1 VNRTPPTRVRIGLKY
16 GRDRGRR
23 LAAIQCGPAAQ
34 LMFRQVLLTSGG
46 VRVSA
51 WNIALAATA
60 ASWGFVSVIVAGV
73 DLGGEELVF
82 WRCLLAAFTLPAI
95 LLALGGLDALALRSR
110 RLQVLGLGLLLAVH
124 WVLFFETLKR
134 SSVAVAILTVYTA
147 PVFLAVLAPRLL
159 PERRSRVGL
168 AALALSA
175 PGLVLIALAGEEGA
189 PADAVAIATGLG
201 AALTYAF
208 LIIGAKL
215 VVPHVS
221 PFGMAFWQYVV
232 VSLVLLPFLAGAGR
246 AVPQG
251 DEWPYVILLGALL
264 TAVAGVVYISLLRVV
279 TAQAAGLLA
288 YLEPVSAS
296 FLAWAILGQSL
307 GWQVAVGGAAVL
319 AAGVLVVVYE
329 EPQPASPEAP
339 VGVTMRR

>member
-1 VNRTPPTRVRIGLKY
+1 
-16 GRDRGRR
+16 
-23 LAAIQCGPAAQ
+23 
-34 LMFRQVLLTSGG
+34 MF
-46 VRVSA
+46 
-51 WNIALAATA
+51 WNIALAAVA
-60 ASWGFVSVIVAGV
+60 ASWGFVSVIVAGL
-73 DLGGEELVF
+73 DLGGQELVF
-82 WRCLLAAFTLPAI
+82 WRCFLAALTLPV
-95 LLALGGLDALALRSR
+95 LLVALGNLDALVVYGR

-147 PVFLAVLAPRLL
+147 PIFLAVIAPRLL
-159 PERRSRVGL
+159 PERRSRIGL

-208 LIIGAKL
+208 IIIGAKL

-232 VSLVLLPFLAGAGR
+232 VSIVLLPFLAGAGR
-246 AVPQG
+246 ALPEAG
-251 DEWPYVILLGALL
+251 EWPYVLLLGSLL
-264 TAVAGVVYISLLRVV
+264 TAVSGVLYIGLLRHV

-307 GWQVAVGGAAVL
+307 GWEVIVGGLAVL
-319 AAGVLVVVYE
+319 AAGALVVVYE
-329 EPQPASPEAP
+329 EPEPATPEAP
-339 VGVTMRR
+339 AGVTIRR

>member
-1 VNRTPPTRVRIGLKY
+1 VPPSPR
-16 GRDRGRR
+16 
-23 LAAIQCGPAAQ
+23 PAY
-34 LMFRQVLLTSGG
+34 
-46 VRVSA
+46 
-51 WNIALAATA
+51 WNVALAAVA
-60 ASWGFVSVIVAGV
+60 ASWGFVSVIVAGL

-82 WRCLLAAFTLPAI
+82 WRCLLAGLTLPAV
-95 LLALGGLDALALRSR
+95 LLLLSNLDALVLRAR

-147 PVFLAVLAPRLL
+147 PIFLAVIAPRLL

-175 PGLVLIALAGEEGA
+175 PGLVLIALAGEDGA

-221 PFGMAFWQYVV
+221 PVGMAFWQYVV
-232 VSLVLLPFLAGAGR
+232 VSIVLLPFLAGAGR
-246 AVPQG
+246 AVPNA
-251 DEWPYVILLGALL
+251 DEWLYVLLLGALL
-264 TAVAGVVYISLLRVV
+264 TAVSGVVYISLLRHV

-288 YLEPVSAS
+288 YLEPVSAT
-296 FLAWAILGQSL
+296 FLAWAILDQSL
-307 GWQVAVGGAAVL
+307 GWQVVVGGTLVL
-319 AAGVLVVVYE
+319 AAGALVVLYE
-329 EPQPASPEAP
+329 EAQPTSPEAP
-339 VGVTMRR
+339 AGVTIRP